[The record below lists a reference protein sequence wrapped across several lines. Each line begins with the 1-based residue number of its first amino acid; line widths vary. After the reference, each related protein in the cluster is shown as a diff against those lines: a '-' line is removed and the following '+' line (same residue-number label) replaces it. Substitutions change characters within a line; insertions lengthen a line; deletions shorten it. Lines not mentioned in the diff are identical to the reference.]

1 MFSKR
6 RYSFPKNSPRNRRSN
21 LLFLQALA
29 ITATIVISITPPSLA
44 QEEEPLDIP
53 QFDFS
58 EEPFF
63 LTNAISALSTKF
75 PFDMLGSTTGGSSGG
90 DCPTYEFFGENIQ
103 LCILRDI
110 IMAVKIPAQIA
121 VALMFYQRI

>member
-1 MFSKR
+1 
-6 RYSFPKNSPRNRRSN
+6 
-21 LLFLQALA
+21 
-29 ITATIVISITPPSLA
+29 
-44 QEEEPLDIP
+44 
-53 QFDFS
+53 
-58 EEPFF
+58 
-63 LTNAISALSTKF
+63 
-75 PFDMLGSTTGGSSGG
+75 MLGSTTGGNSGG